1 MSYLKWLKYK
11 KYLNVPTFSRL
22 ASNTQTDTINGV
34 AIYLKSNFATLIFLP
49 SDSECDSVLVRL
61 PFVVLCGR
69 LVALVVGLEWTAQN
83 WNHSSKITTKNEGFP
98 TEQSSILRQVYV
110 LAIFR
115 CLSTVLE
122 HQKIKRRPS
131 EYIKLCSCL
140 CKYWTSWK
148 LKRWWV
154 KCKFSTGTILRTV
167 SKFLYR
173 IPVSFFVGPRTV
185 AKHECYAD
193 LKRSSR

>member
-1 MSYLKWLKYK
+1 
-11 KYLNVPTFSRL
+11 
-22 ASNTQTDTINGV
+22 
-34 AIYLKSNFATLIFLP
+34 
-49 SDSECDSVLVRL
+49 
-61 PFVVLCGR
+61 
-69 LVALVVGLEWTAQN
+69 
-83 WNHSSKITTKNEGFP
+83 
-98 TEQSSILRQVYV
+98 
-110 LAIFR
+110 
-115 CLSTVLE
+115 
-122 HQKIKRRPS
+122 
-131 EYIKLCSCL
+131 LCSCL

-193 LKRSSR
+193 LNVLKNLTYINKAMLHGAIFLATCNAILLLRDVN